1 MKQTETMAISIRP
14 IIKEHLKELAAES
27 QMSMSAYI
35 GKLIEDKYTESKLQ
49 KSE

>member
-14 IIKEHLKELAAES
+14 ISKEHLRELANES

-35 GKLIEDKYTESKLQ
+35 GKLIEDKYAEKKSK
-49 KSE
+49 